1 MLLKVNPGHHA
12 LPRIC
17 RATSCAG
24 GGAAASEE
32 LLEHQGLVG
41 GAYAHAHAFGD
52 ERAQALVGGGG
63 GRGMG
68 ASWLG

>member
-24 GGAAASEE
+24 GGTAAAEE
-32 LLEHQGLVG
+32 LLEHQGLVD
-41 GAYAHAHAFGD
+41 GAYAHPLGD